1 MMNDAPRIGTEPKV
15 TIRLATASDAI
26 VLARLRYAFRSSTGQ
41 VDEEDES
48 FVQRCTPW
56 MQERLEKASLWR
68 CWLAEHNHTTVGSLW
83 AQLIEK
89 VPNPTAEPE
98 YHVYLTNLYV
108 REDCRG
114 HGIGSVLLSAALAW
128 IQTNDVQAVIL
139 WPSKRSRS
147 LYLRHGFS
155 VPEDLME
162 LIIETGNNLSAGD
175 EREKE
180 IY

>member
-1 MMNDAPRIGTEPKV
+1 MNDAAKNRDRAQV

-26 VLARLRYAFRSSTGQ
+26 LLARLRYDFRSSTGQ

-68 CWLAEHNHTTVGSLW
+68 CWLAEHNHTPVGNLW

-89 VPNPTAEPE
+89 VPNPTSEPE
-98 YHVYLTNLYV
+98 YHAYLTNLYV

-114 HGIGSVLLSAALAW
+114 HGIGSMLLSTAHAW
-128 IQTNDVQAVIL
+128 IKTNDVHAVIL
-139 WPSKRSRS
+139 WPTKRSRS

-155 VPEDLME
+155 VREDLME
-162 LIIETGNNLSAGD
+162 LIIET
-175 EREKE
+175 E
-180 IY
+180 